1 MDQLGLARG
10 PRDRL
15 QPLVRVVDVG
25 GQRGEDV
32 RDPVATETR
41 PGPRRV
47 RRHRAPRRRAT
58 GRAACP
64 PPAASGAQLRPTTA
78 STTSFMVTPLA
89 RWIAL
94 ISAIGSVAVAKLR
107 RAVSAPLKGVRGTSS
122 SGRGTLTDDARR
134 CRITAATALRVRE
147 TNPGS
152 RPIWSTASTRAS
164 RSWSNQV
171 GVGSRRLHAARPVAC
186 RPRVRAQAVD
196 DVAEQGVGGHA
207 VGQRV
212 VHLGDHRDPVVTERL
227 ADVHLPQRTGAVQR
241 RTGHPADQRLEAL
254 PCRRAPGP
262 RGRTRDGPGPRS
274 RSVTQSGWLRWN
286 GAGSARRRSGGS
298 SSRRARIS
306 SVSRVELEGV
316 RRLEQRDL
324 ERVHVHGRRLH
335 VEVAGVDA
343 FHAVHV
349 AKSGSSGARLQ
360 AQTGMCSSS
369 RS

>member
-1 MDQLGLARG
+1 MLETRLPPRRG
-10 PRDRL
+10 PA
-15 QPLVRVVDVG
+15 PG
-25 GQRGEDV
+25 AS
-32 RDPVATETR
+32 VATGTPATSER
-41 PGPRRV
+41 SGSLPS
-47 RRHRAPRRRAT
+47 ACSQRRA
-58 GRAACP
+58 AP
-64 PPAASGAQLRPTTA
+64 PTTA

-134 CRITAATALRVRE
+134 CRMTAAIALRVRE
-147 TNPGS
+147 TRPGS
-152 RPIWSTASTRAS
+152 WPICSTASTRAS

-171 GVGSRRLHAARPVAC
+171 GVGSSVSTLRGRSRAGRGSALRPSTMLPSRALAATPSASAWCILVITAIRSSPNGWQTC
-186 RPRVRAQAVD
+186 ISHSGRVRSS
-196 DVAEQGVGGHA
+196 GVPATRPISASSPCIPPGCRDLVGEHVMRRVHA
-207 VGQRV
+207 PVGDPQRV
-212 VHLGDHRDPVVTERL
+212 VEVERRR
-227 ADVHLPQRTGAVQR
+227 QRAAAQR
-241 RTGHPADQRLEAL
+241 RQLLEAGQDL
-254 PCRRAPGP
+254 VGQPG
-262 RGRTRDGPGPRS
+262 
-274 RSVTQSGWLRWN
+274 
-286 GAGSARRRSGGS
+286 
-298 SSRRARIS
+298 
-306 SVSRVELEGV
+306 ELEGV

-324 ERVHVHGRRLH
+324 ERVHVHRRRLH